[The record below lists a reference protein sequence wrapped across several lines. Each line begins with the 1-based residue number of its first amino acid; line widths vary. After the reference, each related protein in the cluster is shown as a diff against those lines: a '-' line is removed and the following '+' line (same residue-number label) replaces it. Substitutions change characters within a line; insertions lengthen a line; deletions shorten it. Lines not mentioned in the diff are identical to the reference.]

1 MRALKHF
8 LLVYNRHS
16 GETDVRQEFPAPEA
30 RAALRARFQLERDLR
45 GQEDIEIVVLTGTS
59 LESLQKT
66 HSRYFGGTDKRS
78 LAGV

>member
-1 MRALKHF
+1 MRALRHF

-16 GETDVRQEFPAPEA
+16 GETDVRQEFPSSEG

-45 GQEDIEIVVLTGTS
+45 GQEDIEIVVLTGSS
-59 LESLQKT
+59 LEGLHKT
-66 HSRYFGGTDKRS
+66 HSRYFGGTAKRS